1 MFSNIYFSAKNN
13 SFFFESMKSDYE
25 KTNTWPDDIV
35 EVESD
40 IYQKYT
46 GRPPEGKG
54 RGGDASGQP
63 VWVDVSEPTAD
74 QLIALA
80 IQQKK
85 DLAENAGTEI
95 AWRQDAIEAGIS
107 TDDEVIQLAKWKKY
121 RVLLMRIDTSKAP
134 DIIWPDIPE
143 D

>member
-1 MFSNIYFSAKNN
+1 METYRNEEQMQCLAK
-13 SFFFESMKSDYE
+13 SEGC
-25 KTNTWPDDIV
+25 
-35 EVESD
+35 
-40 IYQKYT
+40 KY
-46 GRPPEGKG
+46 
-54 RGGDASGQP
+54 ASGQP

>member
-1 MFSNIYFSAKNN
+1 M
-13 SFFFESMKSDYE
+13 
-25 KTNTWPDDIV
+25 
-35 EVESD
+35 
-40 IYQKYT
+40 
-46 GRPPEGKG
+46 
-54 RGGDASGQP
+54 
-63 VWVDVSEPTAD
+63 
-74 QLIALA
+74 
-80 IQQKK
+80 
-85 DLAENAGTEI
+85 AENAGTEI